1 MHPSTRFGIRP
12 HLHPQGH
19 PVQQLEAHDPDNTT
33 VNDRERHDLHDQEHL
48 RHLVCGHMEPG
59 FPMRRIHLD
68 RYGFC
73 GLLVAAWHTDM
84 FSLRRLVGSLT
95 PLPRS
100 CFPRG
105 LPAPHSTSTVSSR
118 RRSRSLRTLRKMP
131 PLFQT
136 PRAPNCPDLRFS
148 PCSVRVLH
156 MYPAIVLRSRR
167 PPRMSLKVSFPR
179 SRGFVDLD

>member
-1 MHPSTRFGIRP
+1 MIGNVMTFMARNTCGISSADIWNKAFQYVVYIQMPWFLRAACRCLTYGHVFSPPSGGLT
-12 HLHPQGH
+12 
-19 PVQQLEAHDPDNTT
+19 DP
-33 VNDRERHDLHDQEHL
+33 L
-48 RHLVCGHMEPG
+48 
-59 FPMRRIHLD
+59 
-68 RYGFC
+68 
-73 GLLVAAWHTDM
+73 
-84 FSLRRLVGSLT
+84 S
-95 PLPRS
+95 RS

-118 RRSRSLRTLRKMP
+118 RSPRSLRTLRKMP